1 MPHSSCVLF
10 RITSNDLAIYSVT
23 RSIARSFCDGWVTM
37 MMMMMMMMLMLLLL
51 LQISRSRQCCPT
63 SCEWRTEPRSS
74 SRRRW
79 WRWHRR
85 HRTWSVSVTKYRQRK
100 TASSRL
106 IPRSSICIM
115 NLSALWIT
123 PFCTGMDW
131 PAGSQCGRVHAGTE
145 MVSPHGQHILAY
157 GQRSSPCG
165 RANVGEGQTQGR
177 IQRRSRGP
185 DPHFQWSNF
194 FMSTRVFRFRF

>member
-115 NLSALWIT
+115 NLPALRIT
-123 PFCTGMDW
+123 PFLHGNGLARWLAMRTSPCWHRNGFAARPTYTGLR
-131 PAGSQCGRVHAGTE
+131 PAQLALRASQCWRGTDTGANPE
-145 MVSPHGQHILAY
+145 KVQGSGPPFSMV
-157 GQRSSPCG
+157 
-165 RANVGEGQTQGR
+165 
-177 IQRRSRGP
+177 
-185 DPHFQWSNF
+185 
-194 FMSTRVFRFRF
+194 